1 MRSVVTVGIIES
13 FKGFWAKY
21 ERNERQ
27 QQFLEATMAASALL
41 AVADGEISF
50 AELMARD
57 YVLDRVT
64 QLHCVETSVAV
75 EIFRS
80 YGEKL
85 QQEPEKAEKE
95 VVSAVK
101 RLSLDTE
108 EALLLMRICL
118 MIAKADQEI
127 TPSEKAAILKLT
139 EWLELDNKDLETL
152 N

>member
-1 MRSVVTVGIIES
+1 MGIVES

-27 QQFLEATMAASALL
+27 QQFLEATMAASAFL

-64 QLHCVETSVAV
+64 QLHCVETRVAV
-75 EIFRS
+75 EIFRG

-127 TPSEKAAILKLT
+127 TPSEKAAILKLA
-139 EWLELDNKDLETL
+139 EWLELEDNVIGQF
-152 N
+152 